1 MVFIQL
7 AELRYLSSVSICLW
21 FRAPPSLC
29 WRWYIRHEPRSTGR
43 IHTATSQYLLLPF
56 ATELV
61 LWRRQRQP
69 NSSRAWKRVKIIN
82 LVLFDSYSQTVVEF
96 FLEFSSVMFPH
107 IFVINFLNNLNSSL
121 KCFSKTIIV
130 PPWVCVRFYS
140 FDKFSFLYS
149 NKSALEFG
157 SSLTTL
163 HNLQFVNFVRVV
175 PVENSLFF
183 IFHARFFGFYGIGVY

>member
-56 ATELV
+56 ATEQV

-107 IFVINFLNNLNSSL
+107 IFVINFLNSSL

-140 FDKFSFLYS
+140 FDKFSFRIHPRACIRI
-149 NKSALEFG
+149 KVH
-157 SSLTTL
+157 SSLVHL
-163 HNLQFVNFVRVV
+163 LRRYIIYSSWISFEWC
-175 PVENSLFF
+175 P
-183 IFHARFFGFYGIGVY
+183 